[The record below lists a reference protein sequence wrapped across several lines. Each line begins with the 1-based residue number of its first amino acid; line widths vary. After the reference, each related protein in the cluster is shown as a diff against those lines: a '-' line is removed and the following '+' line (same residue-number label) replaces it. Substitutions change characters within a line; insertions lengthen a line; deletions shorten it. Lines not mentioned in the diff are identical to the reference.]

1 MLHVNRSDRG
11 FTSVPSFT
19 ALLKKQTNKKI
30 MNNFK
35 RKYTYL
41 VVKTLVR
48 GTNCKEGMNPE
59 KTITFHMKSKET
71 HLTFPK

>member
-1 MLHVNRSDRG
+1 
-11 FTSVPSFT
+11 
-19 ALLKKQTNKKI
+19 